1 MKLELDICKHCD
13 SQMRLIPLVVGGYY
27 VCENTHFFWKGEIIK
42 CPNYKNRVEGI
53 FFDSRGYRISLDED
67 EDDSGSKG
75 FFIGI
80 GVIGLVGLSIYLL
93 WDYELT
99 RIIVI
104 NFINFFGRIVIRIF

>member
-1 MKLELDICKHCD
+1 
-13 SQMRLIPLVVGGYY
+13 
-27 VCENTHFFWKGEIIK
+27 
-42 CPNYKNRVEGI
+42 
-53 FFDSRGYRISLDED
+53 
-67 EDDSGSKG
+67 SGSKG
-75 FFIGI
+75 FFKGI

>member
-1 MKLELDICKHCD
+1 MSMKLGICKHCD
-13 SQMRLIPLVVGGYY
+13 SQMRLLPKAVGGYH

-42 CPNYKNRVEGI
+42 CPNYGI
-53 FFDSRGYRISLDED
+53 FFDRRGYQVSQDV
-67 EDDSGSKG
+67 DDSGSKG
-75 FFIGI
+75 FFKGI